1 MSTVIH
7 KTAAAFVSQKNRLQ
21 KDESGQT
28 MVEYFMMIILVAL
41 AIFLAGPDV
50 KSSIVAV
57 FTIRLIFLL
66 RRWGRAITT
75 KMRLYPNER

>member
-57 FTIRLIFLL
+57 FHNTSNLL
-66 RRWGRAITT
+66 TQAMG
-75 KMRLYPNER
+75 